1 MKTLKYIT
9 KDNKSPNKRP
19 KVYFC
24 AHPEDVKKHLAEI
37 SADILTKQPGVAIW
51 YDDGSFRKTC
61 TQEERELTL
70 SEIQMFVMPI
80 TKKLLSSPN
89 AGLEDFRFASEHKIP
104 VLPLMQES
112 GLETEFNRV
121 CGNIQF
127 LDKNSKDLTAISYD
141 DKLQRFL
148 QTHIVNA
155 DLEKK
160 IRDQFCAFVFLSY
173 RKKDRS
179 KAKEIMKLIHSDEE
193 LKDIAIWYDEFLVAG
208 TPFEDV
214 IIKTMNDS
222 DIIAFAITDNVLEE
236 GNYVKDIEYKHARN
250 IQPNKPIIPVEISF
264 SEKNRNQLDKSFEG
278 LPQCVVAES
287 NAVTDVFKMQL
298 KRLAITPKKNDALHL
313 YLLGIAYMNGIF
325 VESDPKRGA
334 KYIKEASKI
343 PYQKSKLFEASKQ
356 LSDMYYYG
364 RGVEIDYLTAARHQ
378 QSYVD
383 YLRSKQENNSDK
395 EELIRELYWLAEIC
409 LINPF
414 DPDDIAHNK
423 YLDKKTALSAY
434 REICVISDELLKDG
448 DNLEILKFYA
458 VSAFRL
464 SSFLQNVFLPG
475 MQCGYN
481 LDSLSEALT
490 YSEKYLNLFEMYPI
504 LRNQYQDVFFLSLSD
519 AYINFAQLCVKYSW
533 ESGSRTTNH
542 HKAIEAYLKAI
553 EHEDQN
559 FDLYPVRLMND
570 YYSLAILYNSLEQTE
585 KAKEYFLNVI
595 RVWESLPK
603 NHVVKMDP
611 LSPGENVTYENALG
625 NLADIY
631 DDEGNRSEAKK
642 YYEKLSK
649 YRFVPQLLLYHD
661 VD

>member
-37 SADILTKQPGVAIW
+37 SADILTKQPGVVIW
-51 YDDGSFRKTC
+51 YDDGSFRKNC

-70 SEIQMFVMPI
+70 SEMQMFVMPI

-112 GLETEFNRV
+112 GLETEFNKV

-127 LDKNSKDLTAISYD
+127 LDKKSKDLTAISYD

-160 IRDQFCAFVFLSY
+160 IRNQFCAFVFLSY

-179 KAKEIMKLIHSDEE
+179 KAKEIMKLIHSVEE

-208 TPFEDV
+208 TPFEEV
-214 IIKTMNDS
+214 IINAMNES
-222 DIIAFAITDNVLEE
+222 DIITFAITDNVLEK
-236 GNYVKDIEYKHARN
+236 GNYVKDVEYKHARS
-250 IQPNKPIIPVEISF
+250 ITPKKPIIPVEISF
-264 SEKNRNQLDKSFEG
+264 SEKNRKQLGTSFEG
-278 LPQCVVAES
+278 LPSCVTAES
-287 NAVTDVFKMQL
+287 KSVSNAFKAQL
-298 KRLAITPKKNDALHL
+298 RRLAITPKENDALHL

-325 VESDPKRGA
+325 VESDPERGA
-334 KYIKEASKI
+334 RYIEEASKL
-343 PYQKSKLFEASKQ
+343 PFRNAKLFEASKQ
-356 LSDMYYYG
+356 LSDIYYYG
-364 RGVEIDYLTAARHQ
+364 RGVEIDYLKAAKHQ

-395 EELIRELYWLAEIC
+395 EELVRELYWLAEIC
-409 LINPF
+409 LINPY
-414 DPDDIAHNK
+414 DPDDIAHNR
-423 YLDKKTALSAY
+423 YLDKEMALTAY

-475 MQCGYN
+475 MQCGYD
-481 LDSLSEALT
+481 LDSLSEAVA
-490 YSEKYLNLFEMYPI
+490 YSEKYLNLFEMYPV
-504 LRNQYQDVFFLSLSD
+504 LRNQYQDGIFLSLSD
-519 AYINFAQLCVKYSW
+519 AYTNFAKLCVKYGW
-533 ESGSRTTNH
+533 ESGGQTINH
-542 HKAIEAYLKAI
+542 HKAIAAYLKAI
-553 EHEDQN
+553 DHEN
-559 FDLYPVRLMND
+559 KKFVLYPIKIMDD
-570 YYSLAILYNSLEQTE
+570 YYSIATLYNSLGQTE
-585 KAKEYFLNVI
+585 KTKEYYLQVI
-595 RVWESLPK
+595 RIWESLPK
-603 NHVVKMDP
+603 HHVAKMNP
-611 LSPGENVTYENALG
+611 LMDGRNFTYENALG
-625 NLADIY
+625 NLADVLY
-631 DDEGNRSEAKK
+631 EEGNREEAKK

-649 YRFVPQLLLYHD
+649 YLFVPQLLLYHD